1 MKIGIIGAGNMGRAI
16 IIGVLE
22 KGLFKPDEIIA
33 SDIDTKRLE
42 GLKVKTTNCNLD
54 VLNFSDGIILA
65 VKPHVLES
73 LLEEIRGGIKAHH
86 IISIAAGI
94 RTGFIEER
102 LLNSRVVRV
111 MPNMPLLIGCGIS
124 AISKGKYADD
134 SDIEF
139 AKIIFS
145 ALGEVVEIEEH
156 LMDAVTSL
164 SGSGP
169 GYIFLIIDA
178 LISIGV
184 KMGLSRNIAERLV
197 LSTISGSVKL
207 IEKTREHPCKLRD
220 MVTSP
225 SGTTA
230 AALEIL
236 EKRGLSG
243 ILWEAVLAAEER
255 AKELSLEK

>member
-22 KGLFKPDEIIA
+22 KGLFKADEIIA
-33 SDIDTKRLE
+33 SDIDKKKLE
-42 GLKVKTTNCNLD
+42 GLKVRTTNCNLD

-65 VKPHVLES
+65 VKPHSMES
-73 LLEEIRGGIKAHH
+73 ILGEIKEAIKAHH

-94 RTGFIEER
+94 KTAFIEER
-102 LLNSRVVRV
+102 LPNSRVVRV
-111 MPNMPLLIGCGIS
+111 MPNMPLVIGCGIS

-139 AKIIFS
+139 AKMIFS
-145 ALGEVVEIEEH
+145 ALGEVVEIEED
-156 LMDAVTSL
+156 LMNAVTSL

-169 GYIFLIIDA
+169 AYIFLIIDT
-178 LISIGV
+178 LISIGIG
-184 KMGLSRNIAERLV
+184 MGLSRNIAERLV

-207 IEKTREHPCKLRD
+207 IEKTKEHPCKLRD

-225 SGTTA
+225 HGTTI

-236 EKRGLSG
+236 EKRALSG
-243 ILWEAVLAAEER
+243 ILWEAVLAAEKR
-255 AKELSLEK
+255 AKELGK